1 MKVYLDNAATT
12 SVAPEVFEAMVPIL
26 KNDFGNPSSTH
37 FFGRGSKAIIEKSR
51 RNIAHYLNCKPAE
64 IIFTSGG
71 TEADNM
77 AMFTSVSELGVTRIV
92 TSAIEHHAVG
102 HTALNIQDKFD
113 VELVLVDIDHKWN
126 IDLNH
131 LERILSDSSKKTLVT
146 LMHANN

>member
-77 AMFTSVSELGVTRIV
+77 AMFTSVSELGVTRIELK
-92 TSAIEHHAVG
+92 IEFY
-102 HTALNIQDKFD
+102 LLDQI
-113 VELVLVDIDHKWN
+113 
-126 IDLNH
+126 NH
-131 LERILSDSSKKTLVT
+131 FLKRKARCLK
-146 LMHANN
+146 

>member
-92 TSAIEHHAVG
+92 TSAIEY
-102 HTALNIQDKFD
+102 
-113 VELVLVDIDHKWN
+113 
-126 IDLNH
+126 
-131 LERILSDSSKKTLVT
+131 
-146 LMHANN
+146 

>member
-64 IIFTSGG
+64 IIFTSEKKIKDVIPHLKKCKFCIGNYTG
-71 TEADNM
+71 
-77 AMFTSVSELGVTRIV
+77 FSHLSVNLD
-92 TSAIEHHAVG
+92 IE
-102 HTALNIQDKFD
+102 
-113 VELVLVDIDHKWN
+113 
-126 IDLNH
+126 
-131 LERILSDSSKKTLVT
+131 TLVIYGDCPPNFT
-146 LMHANN
+146 QNL